1 MNFDSYVQAFQNLYL
16 EAIAQPEPKFPSLE
30 ATFGFKPARKILII
44 APHPDDECLMSGLAL
59 RAAAEWGSTVGVLPF
74 SYGSKVERQVE
85 RKIELQSALKVLGFL
100 LVDFRKNTLHEL
112 TVSELTDAVSS
123 FDADVVI
130 LPHSNDG
137 HATHVRC
144 SKLAREVLEVFARS
158 EKRTVHLFESEFWQS
173 MQNPNLLI
181 PLSSE
186 TVIQM
191 GRALLCHVGEVERNP
206 YHLTLPAW
214 LMDQVRRGSE
224 IKKGSA
230 KKNAVFG
237 QLYRHEVLR
246 A

>member
-1 MNFDSYVQAFQNLYL
+1 M
-16 EAIAQPEPKFPSLE
+16 
-30 ATFGFKPARKILII
+30 
-44 APHPDDECLMSGLAL
+44 
-59 RAAAEWGSTVGVLPF
+59 
-74 SYGSKVERQVE
+74 
-85 RKIELQSALKVLGFL
+85 LGFL
-100 LVDFRKNTLHEL
+100 LVDSRKNTLHEL

-137 HATHVRC
+137 HSTHVRC

-186 TVIQM
+186 MVIQM